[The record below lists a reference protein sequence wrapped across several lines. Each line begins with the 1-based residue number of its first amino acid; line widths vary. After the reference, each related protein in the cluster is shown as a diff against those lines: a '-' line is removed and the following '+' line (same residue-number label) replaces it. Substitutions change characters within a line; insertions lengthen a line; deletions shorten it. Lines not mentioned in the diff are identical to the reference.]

1 MICTQKKT
9 KVIRDSKEC
18 QPLVGTPY
26 EFNIY
31 DSITEFEELWA
42 SKESQFN
49 LFLSIQYFK
58 ALEATPLS
66 DLQQRYVLL
75 WENGTLVA
83 MFPMQLKLF
92 QAQESILDADNE
104 DSSHIRKSL
113 VKRVRF
119 NTLIC
124 GNITVS
130 GELMHCYL
138 KEGLTPKEQFVLT
151 EKVIDS
157 YREHLNNNGYRVN
170 MSFMK
175 DVPSQHTM
183 QSLDIQSSSF
193 KDFNVEPL
201 MVLYMDKN
209 WRDMNDYLSSMSSKY
224 RVRAKR
230 AFKKSKGI
238 QYRELN
244 LEEIRAIKED
254 CYPLYKNVMSNINFS
269 LFELPIDY
277 FAIMKEYLGDA
288 FRFYIAE
295 EEETG
300 QLVAFY
306 SMIHNGPEL
315 HAHYLG
321 YDKSANKKYQL
332 YLNLLYRMVELG
344 LDHEHEW
351 IDYGRTALEIK
362 SSVGAKAYEYSLY
375 LKHKNPLANFFVPSL
390 ISILNRKTIWTPRS
404 PFK

>member
-1 MICTQKKT
+1 M
-9 KVIRDSKEC
+9 DSKVC
-18 QPLVGTPY
+18 QNLIGTPY
-26 EFNIY
+26 AFNIY

-42 SKESQFN
+42 SVESKFN
-49 LFLSIQYFK
+49 LFTSIRYFK

-75 WENGTLVA
+75 WENDELVA
-83 MFPMQLKLF
+83 MFPMQLKYF
-92 QAQESILDADNE
+92 QGQESILDAENE
-104 DSSHIRKSL
+104 ESSHIRKSL

-138 KEGLTPKEQFVLT
+138 KEGLSPKEKFELT
-151 EKVIDS
+151 EKVIDN
-157 YREHLNNNGYRVN
+157 YREHLNSIGHKVN

-175 DVPSQHTM
+175 DIPAKHNLK
-183 QSLDIQSSSF
+183 SLDIHTSSF
-193 KDFNVEPL
+193 KDFKVEPL
-201 MVLYMDKN
+201 MVLYLDSEWK
-209 WRDMNDYLSSMSSKY
+209 DMNDYLSSMSSKY

-230 AFKKSKGI
+230 AFKKSVGVT
-238 QYRELN
+238 YRELS
-244 LEEIRAIKED
+244 LEEITEIKED

-269 LFELPIDY
+269 LFELPVDY
-277 FAIMKEYLGDA
+277 FAIMKEHLGDD

-295 EEETG
+295 DEEG
-300 QLVAFY
+300 QLLAFY

-321 YDKSANKKYQL
+321 YEKSANKKYQL

-344 LDHEHEW
+344 IEHKHDW
-351 IDYGRTALEIK
+351 VDYGRTALEIK
-362 SSVGAKAYEYSLY
+362 SSVGAEAYDYSLY

-390 ISILNRKTIWTPRS
+390 ISILNKKTIWTPRS
-404 PFK
+404 PFKTG